1 MEQQGPEHVQE
12 QVSFPSLSGLV
23 CVCIRSLF
31 DTDARSLFDTDAR
44 SRFDTDA
51 REGSRCSLV

>member
-51 REGSRCSLV
+51 S